1 MSFLPFSH
9 TNLLPKKNSK
19 TAPQASTLQQVW
31 HLFLGDEPIT
41 ISVCRSHG
49 LPHVIFGRVFF
60 PTNGGEIP
68 NKPLRFFLL
77 KLDHDLRCEMGR
89 NPPFKETAI

>member
-49 LPHVIFGRVFF
+49 LPHVIFGRVFSLQMVGKS
-60 PTNGGEIP
+60 PTNPCG
-68 NKPLRFFLL
+68 FFY
-77 KLDHDLRCEMGR
+77 
-89 NPPFKETAI
+89 